1 MKSALI
7 ALLVGAAAAA
17 AGWSLQAPAY
27 RLRQAGRPGDQAV
40 LAHRTSA
47 YSDITWVV
55 APGDNGM
62 ELRFFDR
69 VEGGICLEPSWPWLA
84 AQGANDPR
92 LKHLVGDLASAPVTT
107 PDSTWPGARPGFMPA
122 TWPNPPNPGTL
133 THTKY
138 ITLFPTG
145 ILLNERLMAAA
156 GGQLRATSPRILVVG
171 LGSGIGIATLAHHLP
186 DAAISVVD
194 IDVEVIDA
202 VLASYPLLRWLTT
215 QTTSRGEPRLRMV
228 CKDARQYIHYDA
240 KREADAG
247 RALDLLIFDAY
258 TSGSTIPPHLM
269 TVEFFAQC
277 AQALAPDGIFLANI
291 IGSYSG
297 PKRKVV
303 GGAIRSLRHAD
314 CGLTHVRVLPVMQ
327 AYEDS
332 KSWRDNHTRNN
343 VVLARRTPFGA
354 RWDDT
359 IKQLKKFQP
368 YEELPENERRFITEG
383 VYLNRFSPSDP
394 QRFWDSTSTL
404 TSVVPW
410 PDLPEFAAMRAQFSP
425 TPAGS
430 QHRHLTL
437 WTCENREVMAQLRAA
452 IMKLPYDDHF
462 PPPFGF
468 DRATD
473 AGCIVLSRIDWVV
486 HARETYEKSLDAA
499 RDPVRNEGEAL
510 VGPVDRP
517 GESRGAASGTIK
529 DAPLFT
535 DARPNADIFNADE

>member
-7 ALLVGAAAAA
+7 ALVIGAAAAA
-17 AGWSLQAPAY
+17 GGWMFQASPY

-47 YSDITWVV
+47 YSDISWVV

-84 AQGANDPR
+84 AQGASDPR
-92 LKHLVGDLASAPVTT
+92 LKHLVGDIAGTPPAAP
-107 PDSTWPGARPGFMPA
+107 DETWPGDRPGFMPA

-156 GGQLRATSPRILVVG
+156 GGALRATSPRILVVG
-171 LGSGIGIATLAHHLP
+171 LGSGIGIANLAHHLP
-186 DAAISVVD
+186 DAAITVVD
-194 IDVEVIDA
+194 IDAEVIA
-202 VLASYPLLRWLTT
+202 TVEAHYPLLRWLTT
-215 QTTSRGEPRLRMV
+215 QTTSRGEPRLRLV
-228 CKDARQYIHYDA
+228 CKDARKYIHYDG

-247 RALDLLIFDAY
+247 RPLDLLIFDAY

-277 AQALAPDGIFLANI
+277 AQSLAPDGIFLANI
-291 IGSYSG
+291 IGSYTG
-297 PKRKVV
+297 QKRKVL

-314 CGLTHVRVLPVMQ
+314 CGLSHVRILPVMQ
-327 AYEDS
+327 AYEDA
-332 KSWRDNHTRNN
+332 KSWRDSGTRNN
-343 VVLARRTPFGA
+343 VVLARRTPFA
-354 RWDDT
+354 ERWDDA
-359 IKQLKKFQP
+359 IKLLKKFQP
-368 YEELPENERRFITEG
+368 YEELPENESRFITEG
-383 VYLNRFSPSDP
+383 VYLNRYTPGDP
-394 QRFWDSTSTL
+394 QRFWGTEATL

-410 PDLPEFAAMRAQFSP
+410 PDRPEFAAMRAQFAP
-425 TPAGS
+425 TPTGA

-437 WTCENREVMAQLRAA
+437 WTCTNREVMAQLRGA
-452 IMKLPYDDHF
+452 IMALPYDDRF
-462 PPPFGF
+462 PPPIGF
-468 DRATD
+468 DRAGE
-473 AGCIVLSRIDWVV
+473 AACIVLSRIDWVV
-486 HARETYEKSLDAA
+486 HARESYEKAIDAA
-499 RDPVRNEGEAL
+499 RDGVRNEGEAL
-510 VGPVDRP
+510 VGPIDRP
-517 GESRGAASGTIK
+517 GETRQGGGLIK

-535 DARPNADIFNADE
+535 DARPNADIFNADH